1 MNEEEEDNNDKTID
15 QQQNIDESKE
25 ISKPSDFSGEKKE
38 EEEQVQQQQ
47 QQIVPVLEEDYSISK
62 QTTVKEA
69 KIEKR
74 LVTKTK
80 TVKVPITY
88 EELYINGKKL
98 KSVEESQILSALK
111 DKISSIATSGNAGT
125 SVEQSVKKKNK
136 IENRGELVPMFSS
149 SATTAAS
156 YDYDEVKG
164 NSETQIEKEK
174 VIPLY
179 EEQFEIIKK
188 TVKVAEIVIT
198 KRRVTEKK
206 IIDIDIRGE
215 EVTIKYPDG
224 RSEKIS

>member
-1 MNEEEEDNNDKTID
+1 MEKNDNTTEQDDNTSKEMSRPSSDSTEGEQIRL
-15 QQQNIDESKE
+15 QQQE
-25 ISKPSDFSGEKKE
+25 
-38 EEEQVQQQQ
+38 
-47 QQIVPVLEEDYSISK
+47 QIVPVLEEDYSISK
-62 QTTVKEA
+62 QTSIKEA
-69 KIEKR
+69 KIEKIV
-74 LVTKTK
+74 VTKTK
-80 TVKVPITY
+80 SVKVPITY

-98 KSVEESQILSALK
+98 KSVEDSQILSALK
-111 DKISSIATSGNAGT
+111 DKITSLSGRGNADT
-125 SVEQSVKKKNK
+125 PVEQSVSKKNK
-136 IENRGELVPMFSS
+136 IENRGELVPLLSTS
-149 SATTAAS
+149 
-156 YDYDEVKG
+156 DEEEVG
-164 NSETQIEKEK
+164 NSETQREREK

>member
-1 MNEEEEDNNDKTID
+1 MEKNDNTTEQDDNTSKEMARPSSDSTEGEQIRL
-15 QQQNIDESKE
+15 QQQE
-25 ISKPSDFSGEKKE
+25 
-38 EEEQVQQQQ
+38 
-47 QQIVPVLEEDYSISK
+47 QIVPVLEEDFSISK
-62 QTTVKEA
+62 ETTIKEA

-74 LVTKTK
+74 AVTTTK

-88 EELYINGKKL
+88 EELYINGRKL
-98 KSVEESQILSALK
+98 KSVEDSQILSALK
-111 DKISSIATSGNAGT
+111 DKITRLSGRGDADT
-125 SVEQSVKKKNK
+125 SVEQSVSKKNK
-136 IENRGELVPMFSS
+136 IENRGELVPLLSTS
-149 SATTAAS
+149 
-156 YDYDEVKG
+156 DEEEAG
-164 NSETQIEKEK
+164 NSETQREREK

>member
-1 MNEEEEDNNDKTID
+1 MEKNDNTTEQDNNTSKEMARPSSDSTEGEQIRL
-15 QQQNIDESKE
+15 QQQE
-25 ISKPSDFSGEKKE
+25 
-38 EEEQVQQQQ
+38 
-47 QQIVPVLEEDYSISK
+47 QIVPVLEEDFSISK
-62 QTTVKEA
+62 ETTIKEA

-74 LVTKTK
+74 AVTKTK

-98 KSVEESQILSALK
+98 KSVEDSQILSALK
-111 DKISSIATSGNAGT
+111 DKITSLSGRGNADT
-125 SVEQSVKKKNK
+125 SVEQSVSKKNK
-136 IENRGELVPMFSS
+136 IENRGELVPLLSTS
-149 SATTAAS
+149 
-156 YDYDEVKG
+156 DEEEAG
-164 NSETQIEKEK
+164 NSETQREREK